1 MRRELFPQLPGFD
14 PKEPFINPQEYLRKT
29 VEAFYACVD
38 FLRKPIFFPNQEI
51 NKLVTLLWR
60 LIGNKEIPL
69 VLDDKW
75 GSPKLIFSY
84 ARRERL
90 TTGLLILPE
99 DFLKQVNENPIYQLG
114 RIVFNASKVRDYYT
128 GKITEKNEPEIERR
142 ARGYEAEA
150 LLTLQK
156 MAEER
161 GGNIEWTPYQEN
173 VLREYPQGIA
183 SLPRHLVYSTP
194 VWQPPRYG

>member
-14 PKEPFINPQEYLRKT
+14 PKEPLINPQEYLRKT
-29 VEAFYACVD
+29 VEAFDACVD
-38 FLRKPIFFPNQEI
+38 FLRNPISFPNQEI
-51 NKLVTLLWR
+51 NQLVTLLWR

-69 VLDDKW
+69 VLDKW
-75 GSPKLIFSY
+75 GCPELSFFY
-84 ARRERL
+84 ERRGHL
-90 TTGLLILPE
+90 TTSFFILPV

-114 RIVFNASKVRDYYT
+114 SIVFNASQGRDCYT
-128 GKITEKNEPEIERR
+128 GKITGKNKPEIERR

-156 MAEER
+156 MAEEE
-161 GGNIEWTPYQEN
+161 GVTIKWTPYQLKVLQEN
-173 VLREYPQGIA
+173 PRGIA

>member
-1 MRRELFPQLPGFD
+1 MRRELSPQSP
-14 PKEPFINPQEYLRKT
+14 EEYLRKT
-29 VEAFYACVD
+29 VEAFNTCVN
-38 FLRKPIFFPNQEI
+38 FLRNPNSFPNQEI
-51 NKLVTLLWR
+51 NQLVTLLWQ
-60 LIGNKEIPL
+60 LIQNKEIPL
-69 VLDDKW
+69 ALDN
-75 GSPKLIFSY
+75 GRFPELTFSY
-84 ARRERL
+84 ERRGYL
-90 TTGLLILPE
+90 TTSLLFLPV
-99 DFLKQVNENPIYQLG
+99 DFLKQAYENPIYQFG
-114 RIVFNASKVRDYYT
+114 SIVFNASKVRDYYT

-161 GGNIEWTPYQEN
+161 GGTIEWTPYQLKVLQEN
-173 VLREYPQGIA
+173 PRGIA